1 MTRILLAL
9 DDSTAGLSAARTAIG
24 LAYAMKAE
32 LRAVTVIPDTPPAPG
47 REGSTRTS
55 AERAARAL
63 LDFVVDLSA
72 RSGVD
77 TETATLHG
85 QPARVILEQATDY
98 AADLV
103 VIGKSGNR
111 HVGHPYVGS
120 DVKHV
125 LEFAEIP
132 VVVVPS
138 P

>member
-9 DDSTAGLSAARTAIG
+9 DDSSAGLSAARTAIG

-32 LRAVTVIPDTPPAPG
+32 LRAVTVMTDLPPAPG
-47 REGSTRTS
+47 RQAPTREG
-55 AERAARAL
+55 AERAAQAL
-63 LDFVVDLSA
+63 LDFVVDLGTK
-72 RSGVD
+72 SGVS

-85 QPARVILEQATDY
+85 QPARAILDQAADY
-98 AADLV
+98 AADLI

-111 HVGHPYVGS
+111 HVGQPYVGS

-125 LEFAEIP
+125 LEFSEVP